1 MAWDTGYQGNF
12 NGFPASNR
20 AGLSYDT
27 HFLRPKNAI
36 YRHKVLPKPTGEA
49 DSTVCS
55 LPVPAQNHFSE
66 CSSSGPGLRQTAYL
80 EIAPKCQLPTAE
92 GETDDLSVVPGENLK
107 SGRPTSE

>member
-1 MAWDTGYQGNF
+1 MPFTDTSQLARRTAQF
-12 NGFPASNR
+12 A
-20 AGLSYDT
+20 
-27 HFLRPKNAI
+27 H
-36 YRHKVLPKPTGEA
+36 
-49 DSTVCS
+49 